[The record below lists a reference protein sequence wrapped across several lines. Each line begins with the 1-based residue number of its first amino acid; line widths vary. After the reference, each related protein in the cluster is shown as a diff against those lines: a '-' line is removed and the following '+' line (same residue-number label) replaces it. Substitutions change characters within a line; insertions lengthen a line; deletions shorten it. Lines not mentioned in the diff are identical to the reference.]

1 MKRTRLAVVAATLS
15 AALVTTGPQAIAGDY
30 VVDRSTFSIDDSLTG
45 KAGDAENGRKVA
57 VNRKKGNC
65 LACHVMPIPEQP
77 FHGRIGPPLDTVG
90 ARYNAGQLRLRVVN
104 AKELNPMSIMPA
116 FYKSDGFHMA
126 LEKFQGKSILSA
138 QEVEDVVA
146 YLQTLK

>member
-77 FHGRIGPPLDTVG
+77 FHGRPQARVACARLFEERGPLLQRQVQ
-90 ARYNAGQLRLRVVN
+90 RLGQERIDLV
-104 AKELNPMSIMPA
+104 EA
-116 FYKSDGFHMA
+116 FEGIIHDA
-126 LEKFQGKSILSA
+126 I
-138 QEVEDVVA
+138 
-146 YLQTLK
+146 